1 MTLFQVH
8 LQGTKKIML
17 NLKKLNKFVNYDHFK
32 MESINNVTNPIQPNV
47 FMESIDL
54 KNTSFSVT
62 VHVDD

>member
-8 LQGTKKIML
+8 LQATKKIML

-54 KNTSFSVT
+54 KNASFSVT

>member
-8 LQGTKKIML
+8 LQGTKNIML

-32 MESINNVTNPIQPNV
+32 MESINNATNPIQPNV

-54 KNTSFSVT
+54 KNASFSVT